1 MTLDLRRRV
10 AVVTGGGQP
19 DGLIVYVSAGGR
31 VQVVARETFPNCM
44 AFDPQG
50 RYLYIARTATTDV
63 VRYPVPDF
71 GQLGPPERYGPPLG
85 GRRPDEVGDRYR
97 RAVEDPG
104 LVTRWGFADGCAFD
118 AQGNLWVTLAMANAI
133 VAITPA
139 GSVLPVTLSGDL
151 VAPTSVCWSGEDMR
165 DVYIGSLTASYVLK
179 GRSSVAGT
187 ERYPDDRAE
196 TSPESQQHR

>member
-104 LVTRWGFADGCAFD
+104 LVTRWGFAD
-118 AQGNLWVTLAMANAI
+118 
-133 VAITPA
+133 AITPA